1 MVTLFVGTFRFF
13 EEGEVV
19 EEESNG
25 MVVDGDVACG
35 MPGWTDGVVVC

>member
-1 MVTLFVGTFRFF
+1 M
-13 EEGEVV
+13 V